1 MATRKAKAETPRSL
15 TLKDACSLIVA
26 VCNATDKYGQAATM
40 WQSIQEV
47 YGKRKHK
54 LDAAEV
60 DMIKDQADKVLNER
74 LTNKNSIKTIKSR
87 VVKLTEYAPVIL
99 NQLTGEVREK
109 ALATWPD
116 GAYFASCMRKADD
129 DLKAAVAMFTAEKV
143 PDYVA
148 STVMKLNSMLAYP
161 AGRRGVQSAQFK
173 ADVVALADKYNL
185 KLKGADDYRSDK

>member
-1 MATRKAKAETPRSL
+1 MATRKAKAAAPHNI
-15 TLKDACSLIVA
+15 TLQDACSLIVA

-40 WQSIQEV
+40 WTSIQDV
-47 YGKRKHK
+47 VGKRKHK

-60 DMIKDQADKVLNER
+60 DMVKDQADKILGER
-74 LTNKNSIKTIKSR
+74 LVNKDSLKTIKSR

-99 NQLTGEVREK
+99 NQLTGEVRDK
-109 ALATWPD
+109 ALATWAD
-116 GAYFASCMRKADD
+116 GAKFASCMRSCDD
-129 DLKAAVAMFTAEKV
+129 DVKAAVAKFTAEKI

-148 STVMKLNSMLAYP
+148 SAAMHLNAMLGFP

-185 KLKGADDYRSDK
+185 KLKDADDYRAE